1 MRLRY
6 TRQAREDLRQIRA
19 YFAAALQNPLAGE
32 RITARIVKSC
42 GMLKEHPLLG
52 LALSEKIARATD
64 LRYLIQGNYLIFY
77 RVSAEVVSVIRI
89 LDGRTD
95 YLRLL
100 QLGQDGSNH
109 Q

>member
-19 YFAAALQNPLAGE
+19 YFASALQNPLAGE
-32 RITARIVKSC
+32 RITARIVKGC

-77 RVSAEVVSVIRI
+77 RVSAEVLSVIRI

-100 QLGQDGSNH
+100 QLGQDESDH

>member
-1 MRLRY
+1 
-6 TRQAREDLRQIRA
+6 
-19 YFAAALQNPLAGE
+19 
-32 RITARIVKSC
+32 
-42 GMLKEHPLLG
+42 MLKEHPLLG
-52 LALSEKIARATD
+52 LALREKIGRATD

-77 RVSAEVVSVIRI
+77 RVSAEVLSVIRI

-100 QLGQDGSNH
+100 QLGQDGSDH